1 MEREACVCD
10 HGFERSDLCAEIIIH
25 DCPPVPVFCFLYS
38 KIFPV
43 TKMRLNVCFNEIGL
57 FGLIAA
63 LIKGC
68 SSYGRNGGQSTR
80 GDG

>member
-1 MEREACVCD
+1 MSHRFPLFGMFSLSQNILRL
-10 HGFERSDLCAEIIIH
+10 HIH
-25 DCPPVPVFCFLYS
+25 DCSPIPVFFFLYS

-43 TKMRLNVCFNEIGL
+43 TKMRLNVCFNEIAL
-57 FGLIAA
+57 FGLFAA
-63 LIKGC
+63 LVKGC